1 MSAGDDDAWL
11 YGDEDADPGPPPG
24 EGDDGDVEATET
36 NKVDEE
42 ADLAAVVG
50 AGATVGA
57 EEDENVAPPQ
67 GEAEGDDSSD
77 DDDNIEI
84 TIDKDK
90 IEAAKTSYQNLQL
103 QKTGHEFSKKEKKG
117 KFSVEEF
124 GQVGVINGEAA
135 VEFDLEGLEDKP
147 WRKPGADITDYFNYG
162 FTEETWTAYCNR
174 QKSLRGNEAGVAV
187 LPSAPILTSNKTSTI
202 HTINSNL
209 ASVPLLGGGE
219 LSAGAI
225 VNKPKIVSTLKQVEV
240 KPEEPSGITVMTH
253 EKRIYSNKVIS
264 EIYDFSLPPPGGV
277 SVPTLGGGAG
287 FSVPPPVIPS
297 ELPPPTSE
305 EFTPA
310 QFPASEFPPAEAFSE
325 QPYSGGYEPTA
336 EAQWSLPPP
345 HYNTSLPPPNLQ
357 PPPTSVPV
365 PIPDYY
371 GASNPDRYRE
381 SDRYRD
387 SDRYPD
393 RDSDRYRSYDRDRRP
408 RDRRRSRSRDRDR
421 YSERDRVRV
430 KRERRSRSR
439 SPRRDHKKRRS
450 DRDSDRDK
458 DRSDR
463 ETDPSSVKIKEEKED
478 STTVAPPGEN

>member
-1 MSAGDDDAWL
+1 MSGGDDDAWL

-24 EGDDGDVEATET
+24 EGDGDLATET
-36 NKVDEE
+36 ENKVDEE
-42 ADLAAVVG
+42 AEIAAVG
-50 AGATVGA
+50 AGT
-57 EEDENVAPPQ
+57 
-67 GEAEGDDSSD
+67 AEGVTEEENGVQQDDSSD

-103 QKTGHEFSKKEKKG
+103 QKASQEFSKKEKKG

-135 VEFDLEGLEDKP
+135 VEFDIEGLEDKP
-147 WRKPGADITDYFNYG
+147 WRVPGADITDYFNYG
-162 FTEETWTAYCNR
+162 FTEETWTAYCHR
-174 QKSLRGNEAGVAV
+174 QKSLRGNEAGVPV
-187 LPSAPILTSNKTSTI
+187 LPSAPILTSNKSSTI

-253 EKRIYSNKVIS
+253 EKRIYSNKVIN

-277 SVPTLGGGAG
+277 PTIGSGAG

-305 EFTPA
+305 QFTPG

-325 QPYSGGYEPTA
+325 QPYSAAAGYEPTA

-345 HYNTSLPPPNLQ
+345 HYNTSLPPPTLQ
-357 PPPTSVPV
+357 PPPTSVPAPV
-365 PIPDYY
+365 PEYY
-371 GASNPDRYRE
+371 GSSNPDRYRDTDRYRE
-381 SDRYRD
+381 SDRSY
-387 SDRYPD
+387 SHSD
-393 RDSDRYRSYDRDRRP
+393 RDSDRYRSYDRDRRT
-408 RDRRRSRSRDRDR
+408 RERRRSRSRDRDR
-421 YSERDRVRV
+421 YSDRDRVRV

-450 DRDSDRDK
+450 DRESDRDK

-463 ETDPSSVKIKEEKED
+463 ETDPASVKIKEEKED
-478 STTVAPPGEN
+478 STTVAPPGES

>member
-1 MSAGDDDAWL
+1 MSGGDDDAWL

-24 EGDDGDVEATET
+24 EGDEDMAAEKD

-42 ADLAAVVG
+42 AEIAAVGGG
-50 AGATVGA
+50 AVEGVT
-57 EEDENVAPPQ
+57 EEENGVPQ
-67 GEAEGDDSSD
+67 DDSSD

-103 QKTGHEFSKKEKKG
+103 QKASQEFSKKEKKG

-135 VEFDLEGLEDKP
+135 VEFDIEGLEDKP
-147 WRKPGADITDYFNYG
+147 WRVPGADITDYFNYG
-162 FTEETWTAYCNR
+162 FTEETWTAYCHR
-174 QKSLRGNEAGVAV
+174 QKSLRGNEAGVPV
-187 LPSAPILTSNKTSTI
+187 LPSAPILTSNKSSTI

-225 VNKPKIVSTLKQVEV
+225 VHKPKIVSTLKQVEV

-253 EKRIYSNKVIS
+253 EKRIYSNKVIN

-277 SVPTLGGGAG
+277 PTIGSGAG

-305 EFTPA
+305 QFTPG

-325 QPYSGGYEPTA
+325 QPYSAGYEPTA

-345 HYNTSLPPPNLQ
+345 HYNTSLPPPTLQ
-357 PPPTSVPV
+357 PPPTSVPAPV
-365 PIPDYY
+365 PEYY
-371 GASNPDRYRE
+371 GSSNPDRYRDTDRYRE
-381 SDRYRD
+381 SDRSY
-387 SDRYPD
+387 SHSD
-393 RDSDRYRSYDRDRRP
+393 RDSDRYRSYDRDRRT
-408 RDRRRSRSRDRDR
+408 RERRRSRSRDRDR
-421 YSERDRVRV
+421 YSDRDRVRV

-463 ETDPSSVKIKEEKED
+463 ETDPASVKIKEEKED
-478 STTVAPPGEN
+478 STTVAPPGES